1 MERYEQFI
9 AACQKIIGTQYVL
22 LSDADKTPFLTDWS
36 KRFTGSAI
44 AVLKPKT
51 TTEVAALVALCNQE
65 NVAIIPQGGN
75 TGLCGGA
82 TPTSDGNN
90 IVISTTRL
98 NQIRD
103 IDLDNSTMTVEAGA
117 ILSQVQDAAL
127 TAGKLFPLSLAAEG
141 SCTIGGN
148 LGTNAGGVQ
157 VLRYGNTR
165 DLCLGIEVVTPSG
178 EILNSLRGLRKDN
191 TGYSLKDLYI
201 GSEGTLGIITAATL
215 KLYPLPQSKVT
226 SLVALNNIH
235 SATKLIDLARKRCN
249 ADLTAFE
256 LISGRAL
263 SLVAEKAKNLGSIL
277 TNSSAWVVLMEFS
290 SMEQEKDN
298 REQLETLL
306 NEAYELNFISDA
318 VIANSIQQSKEL
330 WSLRESIPEGQLP
343 LGTTVKH
350 DISMPISKIADFIEA
365 TEIALKELW
374 PNMETIV
381 FGHLGDGNLHYNLA
395 PLSPDLS
402 SEIEQRRKSINELV
416 HNQVYQY
423 SGSFSAEHGIGQA
436 KRDELPRRKSPVE
449 IELMRAIKKAFDP
462 KNIMNPGKVL

>member
-1 MERYEQFI
+1 MERFEQFI

-449 IELMRAIKKAFDP
+449 IELMRAIKKALDP

>member
-1 MERYEQFI
+1 LERYEQFI

-65 NVAIIPQGGN
+65 NIAIIPQGGN

-82 TPTSDGNN
+82 TPSGGGNN

-103 IDLDNSTMTVEAGA
+103 IDLDNSTMTVEAGT

-290 SMEQEKDN
+290 SMDQEKDN

-318 VIANSIQQSKEL
+318 VIANSIQQSREL

-343 LGTTVKH
+343 LGTTIKH

-449 IELMRAIKKAFDP
+449 IELMRAIKKALDP

>member
-22 LSDADKTPFLTDWS
+22 LSDTDKSPFLTDWS
-36 KRFTGSAI
+36 KRFRGSAI

-82 TPTSDGNN
+82 TPTGADNN

-141 SCTIGGN
+141 SCTIGGH

-235 SATKLIDLARKRCN
+235 STTKLIDLARKRCN

-277 TNSSAWVVLMEFS
+277 TNSSAWVVLIEFS
-290 SMEQEKDN
+290 SMEQEKGN

-449 IELMRAIKKAFDP
+449 IELMRAIKKALDP

>member
-22 LSDADKTPFLTDWS
+22 LSDADKSSFLTDWS

-449 IELMRAIKKAFDP
+449 IELMRAIKKALDP

>member
-65 NVAIIPQGGN
+65 NIAIIPQGGN

-82 TPTSDGNN
+82 TPSGGGNN

-103 IDLDNSTMTVEAGA
+103 IDLDNSTMTVEAGT

-290 SMEQEKDN
+290 SMDQEKDN

-318 VIANSIQQSKEL
+318 VIANSIQQSREL

-343 LGTTVKH
+343 LGTTIKH

-449 IELMRAIKKAFDP
+449 IELMRAIKKALDP

>member
-1 MERYEQFI
+1 LERYEQFI

-22 LSDADKTPFLTDWS
+22 LSDADKSSFLTDWS

-449 IELMRAIKKAFDP
+449 IELMRAIKKALDP

>member
-1 MERYEQFI
+1 LERYEQFI

-165 DLCLGIEVVTPSG
+165 DL
-178 EILNSLRGLRKDN
+178 
-191 TGYSLKDLYI
+191 
-201 GSEGTLGIITAATL
+201 
-215 KLYPLPQSKVT
+215 
-226 SLVALNNIH
+226 
-235 SATKLIDLARKRCN
+235 
-249 ADLTAFE
+249 
-256 LISGRAL
+256 
-263 SLVAEKAKNLGSIL
+263 
-277 TNSSAWVVLMEFS
+277 
-290 SMEQEKDN
+290 
-298 REQLETLL
+298 
-306 NEAYELNFISDA
+306 
-318 VIANSIQQSKEL
+318 
-330 WSLRESIPEGQLP
+330 
-343 LGTTVKH
+343 
-350 DISMPISKIADFIEA
+350 
-365 TEIALKELW
+365 
-374 PNMETIV
+374 
-381 FGHLGDGNLHYNLA
+381 
-395 PLSPDLS
+395 
-402 SEIEQRRKSINELV
+402 
-416 HNQVYQY
+416 
-423 SGSFSAEHGIGQA
+423 
-436 KRDELPRRKSPVE
+436 
-449 IELMRAIKKAFDP
+449 
-462 KNIMNPGKVL
+462 

>member
-1 MERYEQFI
+1 LERYEQFI